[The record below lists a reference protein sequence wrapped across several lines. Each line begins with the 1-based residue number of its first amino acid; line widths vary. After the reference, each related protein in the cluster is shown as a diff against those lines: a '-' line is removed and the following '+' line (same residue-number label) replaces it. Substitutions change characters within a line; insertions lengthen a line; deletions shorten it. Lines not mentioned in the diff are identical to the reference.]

1 MSNKA
6 GQWKKYFLVLYVGMW
21 IMILTG
27 AIIWLTAF
35 LVGTLGDPFAKK
47 EAQTPDLDVFDSVVA
62 LTEGKVVRYL
72 GEWEFLEPKLPGHFH
87 HIGRWYQSDKWNFCV
102 KCHGP
107 TPHSKAPQQR
117 AFLNMHNLF
126 ISCQVCHVREQEEIV
141 PTRFGWIDIVDGQLC
156 SNPDMA
162 EGVWGEY
169 GAKIVPLKGTKEN
182 PQPVILDKEKAFAAT
197 FRKRMDDLDDRQKV
211 VGNKF
216 IHRRCIETPVRCGD
230 CHSSEEAFLPYTALG
245 YSSERSAFLVSSEV
259 VDLVAR
265 YETFYMPN
273 LLKADEQMQKKTGE
287 ETQ

>member
-1 MSNKA
+1 MSNNA
-6 GQWKKYFLVLYVGMW
+6 SQWKKYFLVLYVGMW

-27 AIIWLTAF
+27 ALIWLTAF
-35 LVGTLGDPFAKK
+35 LLGTLGDTFAKK
-47 EAQTPDLDVFDSVVA
+47 EAKTPDLDVFDSVVA
-62 LTEGKVVRYL
+62 LTEKKVVRYL

-87 HIGRWYQSDKWNFCV
+87 HVGRWYQSDKWNFCV

-126 ISCQVCHVREQEEIV
+126 ISCQVCHVREQEEIA
-141 PTRFGWIDIVDGQLC
+141 PTRFGWIDIANGQLC

-169 GAKIVPLKGTKEN
+169 GAKIVPLKGTEEN
-182 PQPVILDKEKAFAAT
+182 PQPVTLDEEEAFTTT
-197 FRKRMDDLDDRQKV
+197 FRKRVDNLDDRQKV
-211 VGNKF
+211 IGNRF
-216 IHRRCIETPVRCGD
+216 IHRRCVETPVRCGD
-230 CHSSEEAFLPYTALG
+230 CHNSEEAFLPYTALG

-259 VDLVAR
+259 VDLVVR

-273 LLKADEQMQKKTGE
+273 LLKADEQMQKEAGE

>member
-1 MSNKA
+1 MSHNQA
-6 GQWKKYFLVLYVGMW
+6 VWKKYLLVLYVVMW
-21 IMILTG
+21 SVILVG
-27 AIIWLTAF
+27 ACIWLITF
-35 LVGTLGDPFAKK
+35 LVGTLRYEQEQAP
-47 EAQTPDLDVFDSVVA
+47 EMDVFDSVVA
-62 LTEGKVVRYL
+62 LTEKKVVRYL

-87 HIGRWYQSDKWNFCV
+87 HVGRWYQSDKWNFCI

-126 ISCQVCHVREQEEIV
+126 ISCQVCHVREQKETA
-141 PTRFGWIDIVDGQLC
+141 PTRFGWIDIVNGQLQ

-169 GAKIVPLKGTKEN
+169 GAKIVQLKGTEEN
-182 PQPVILDKEKAFAAT
+182 PQPVILDDEEAFAAT
-197 FRKRMDDLDDRQKV
+197 FRKRVDDLDDRQKV

-216 IHRRCIETPVRCGD
+216 IHRRCVDTPVRCGD
-230 CHSSEEAFLPYTALG
+230 CHNSEQAFLPYTTLG

-259 VDLVAR
+259 VDLVSR

-273 LLKADEQMQKKTGE
+273 LLKADEQIQKETGE
-287 ETQ
+287 EKQ

>member
-1 MSNKA
+1 MSNNA
-6 GQWKKYFLVLYVGMW
+6 GQWKKCFLVLYVGMW

-27 AIIWLTAF
+27 AHIWLTVF
-35 LVGTLGDPFAKK
+35 LVGTLGDTFAKK

-126 ISCQVCHVREQEEIV
+126 ISCQVCHVREQEEIA
-141 PTRFGWIDIVDGQLC
+141 PTRFGWIDIINGQLC

-169 GAKIVPLKGTKEN
+169 GAKIVPLKCAKEN
-182 PQPVILDKEKAFAAT
+182 PQPVSLDDEEAFTAT
-197 FRKRMDDLDDRQKV
+197 FRKRVDSLDDRQKV
-211 VGNKF
+211 IGNKF
-216 IHRRCIETPVRCGD
+216 IHRRCVETPVR
-230 CHSSEEAFLPYTALG
+230 
-245 YSSERSAFLVSSEV
+245 
-259 VDLVAR
+259 
-265 YETFYMPN
+265 
-273 LLKADEQMQKKTGE
+273 
-287 ETQ
+287 